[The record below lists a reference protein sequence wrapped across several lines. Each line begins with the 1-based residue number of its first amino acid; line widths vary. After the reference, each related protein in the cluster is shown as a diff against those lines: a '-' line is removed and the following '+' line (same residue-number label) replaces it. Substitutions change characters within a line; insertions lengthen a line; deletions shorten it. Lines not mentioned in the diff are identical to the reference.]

1 MIKAILEQEELKMK
15 KAIDHLRKEFLS
27 VRSGKASVSLI
38 ENIRVDYYGNNV
50 PLSQVASIHA
60 PDARTLTVNPWEKN
74 LIQIIEKAILQSSLG
89 LNPSNDG
96 VLIRIPVP
104 SPTEERRRDYVK
116 IAHKMAEDCKVAI
129 RNVRRDGINKLKQ
142 DEKAKTISEDDSK
155 KAQKK
160 LQDYT
165 DEFIKEIDE
174 LTLKKEKEIMEV

>member
-60 PDARTLTVNPWEKN
+60 PDPRTLTVNPWEKN